1 MALPVVGEERR
12 NADRAGEVLAGRD
25 PAPPGVVLLPGIDD
39 ADDGALPGKAEAEVT
54 APPDVADER
63 LDLERRPKRLARE
76 RLESGGVGRKQRG

>member
-12 NADRAGEVLAGRD
+12 NADRAGEVIAGRD

-54 APPDVADER
+54 APPHVADER